1 MSTIL
6 PSHLQYMIR
15 EKLSKNMNKA
25 ALQIALGK
33 QPNQPRN
40 KRGKNVPWYITRNGR
55 VPKGPG
61 KAVSPPYFNEKG
73 PLLKGKLTQRMKT
86 HLKKVRN
93 GNTTMKR
100 DTYRIRP
107 QDHYQIRVWN
117 DTKPGWNYNEMN
129 RIKKTVYSGRK
140 CKSYKTYT

>member
-1 MSTIL
+1 
-6 PSHLQYMIR
+6 MIR

-86 HLKKVRN
+86 HFWKHNNEKRYLK
-93 GNTTMKR
+93 
-100 DTYRIRP
+100 
-107 QDHYQIRVWN
+107 
-117 DTKPGWNYNEMN
+117 
-129 RIKKTVYSGRK
+129 YSSSG
-140 CKSYKTYT
+140 SL